1 MTIGVPK
8 PAKRTESEQV
18 VERLTKAWARRDRWR
33 AKAIAKAKWKPRPK
47 VKARNELRIARKAK
61 AYRTVIAS
69 DFHKRLRYEAWERS
83 KGLCECNECVTIRKA
98 TTKMYLGLAPF
109 INTLH
114 WSITRVE
121 FAYTEIPVWFVRGG
135 MMEPWR
141 RFRSR
146 EGETHHTGY
155 RLFGLEDP
163 AEIELVLW
171 VWKACHQRI
180 EAKHS
185 TRRRFLTGK

>member
-1 MTIGVPK
+1 MPSVPK

-69 DFHKRLRYEAWERS
+69 AFHKELRYVAYTRS
-83 KGLCECNECVTIRKA
+83 NGFCECHRCAGARRHPEQYDERAREVAI
-98 TTKMYLGLAPF
+98 
-109 INTLH
+109 
-114 WSITRVE
+114 
-121 FAYTEIPVWFVRGG
+121 TEILCWFTKKGG
-135 MMEPWR
+135 ADFE
-141 RFRSR
+141 RFRSKD
-146 EGETHHTGY
+146 GELHHLNY
-155 RLFGLEDP
+155 RFFGEANW
-163 AEIELVLW
+163 AELDVVQW
-171 VWKACHQRI
+171 VHKDCHRRI
-180 EAKHS
+180 EAEHS